1 VFRNVR
7 IDSLNYTAL
16 SCVWGRNQ
24 TSRLLKENEKILEQQ
39 GSLADF
45 GLLKT
50 LVDSIALT
58 RALDIDFIWI
68 DVLCIL
74 QDDPDDISLQ
84 IGNVGRIYSN
94 AKFTIIASGM
104 DADAGLPGFRPG
116 TRTFQQEEVEV
127 IPSSAENPGLS
138 LLTTCKRQR
147 THWEET
153 AQWTQEEI
161 DSCKWNTRG
170 WTLQERVLSKRSL
183 MFAQDQV
190 YWVCDGG
197 IFCEESHFEH
207 PGEDFLTSFMD
218 TPLRFEFFPVGPLS
232 TLAMKS
238 LDGPLTSYT
247 NTSKLVWKK
256 YASLVRDHSRRDLT
270 NPGDIYGSFR
280 AISDA
285 FSKLN
290 NDNFHW
296 GHPRSRFESSL
307 SWRSGYSSVGLR
319 RRLKPTTLKMTSL
332 HEHVVLPSWSW
343 MGWVGPVDFSVTDEK
358 LE

>member
-138 LLTTCKRQR
+138 LLTTFKDNAHIGKRQLSGPR
-147 THWEET
+147 KKSTRANGIRAAGRCKSGCYPKEV
-153 AQWTQEEI
+153 
-161 DSCKWNTRG
+161 SCLPKI
-170 WTLQERVLSKRSL
+170 RSTGSATGAY
-183 MFAQDQV
+183 FAKNLISNIQRR
-190 YWVCDGG
+190 
-197 IFCEESHFEH
+197 IF
-207 PGEDFLTSFMD
+207 
-218 TPLRFEFFPVGPLS
+218 
-232 TLAMKS
+232 
-238 LDGPLTSYT
+238 
-247 NTSKLVWKK
+247 
-256 YASLVRDHSRRDLT
+256 
-270 NPGDIYGSFR
+270 
-280 AISDA
+280 
-285 FSKLN
+285 
-290 NDNFHW
+290 
-296 GHPRSRFESSL
+296 
-307 SWRSGYSSVGLR
+307 
-319 RRLKPTTLKMTSL
+319 
-332 HEHVVLPSWSW
+332 
-343 MGWVGPVDFSVTDEK
+343 
-358 LE
+358 